1 MKIRQ
6 LVVSAATVVG
16 LLAVSAGSA
25 SASTIA
31 SPLGAADPGFT
42 RVGTSWYLAGTGS
55 SQTGTMPVFRRSAP
69 TGSYTKIGNIN
80 AARSGYS
87 KFWAPH
93 LVKRGSYWFAFF
105 SASKAGA
112 KPCVYYASSKT
123 VVGGYSGPR
132 LLTCGGGGGRE
143 AIDAS
148 TYVTSAGNTYLTWRS
163 GVHRLGF
170 PRGDYDIIARMLTIN
185 GTTGTVGFTSGH
197 SADNLLHR
205 TSDYVYEAPSIVRHG
220 GKVWLFVSRNRYDT
234 NAYYTAVYS
243 ADTIHG
249 TFTFRKNLMKTGQ
262 GYGYGPGGAEVETA
276 ADGSTWIAYHVWQN
290 SKPYPG
296 TPGKRILRTAKL
308 DWVNGLPIVR

>member
-1 MKIRQ
+1 MRIRQ
-6 LVVSAATVVG
+6 LVVAAATAVG

-42 RVGTSWYLAGTGS
+42 RIGSSYYLAATGS
-55 SQTGTMPVFRRSAP
+55 GETGTMPVFRRSSP
-69 TGSYTKIGNIN
+69 TGAYNKIGNIN

-93 LVKRGSYWFAFF
+93 IVKRGSYFFAFF
-105 SASKAGA
+105 SASHKGA
-112 KPCVYYASSKT
+112 APCVYYASSKT
-123 VVGGYSGPR
+123 IVGGYSGPR

-143 AIDAS
+143 AIDAT
-148 TYVTSAGNTYLTWRS
+148 TYVTTENNTYLTWRS

-170 PRGDYDIIARMLTIN
+170 PRGDYDIIARMLTFN
-185 GTTGTVGFTSGH
+185 GTSGTVGFTSGQP
-197 SADNLLHR
+197 ADNLLHR
-205 TSDYVYEAPSIVRHG
+205 TADEVYEAPSLVRHG

-249 TFTFRKNLMKTGQ
+249 TFTFRKNLMKDGQ
-262 GYGYGPGGAEVETA
+262 GFGHGPGGAEVETA
-276 ADGSTWIAYHVWQN
+276 ADGTTWIAYHVWKDN
-290 SKPYPG
+290 KPSPT

-308 DWVNGLPIVR
+308 DWVGGLPVVR

>member
-1 MKIRQ
+1 MRIRQ
-6 LVVSAATVVG
+6 LLVSAATAVG
-16 LLAVSAGSA
+16 LIAVTAGSA

-42 RVGTSWYLAGTGS
+42 RIGSSYYLAATGS
-55 SQTGTMPVFRRSAP
+55 GETGTMPVFRRSSP
-69 TGSYTKIGNIN
+69 TGAYAKIGNIN

-93 LVKRGSYWFAFF
+93 LVKRGSYYFAFF
-105 SASKAGA
+105 SASYNGA
-112 KPCVYYASSKT
+112 KPCVYYASSTT
-123 VVGGYSGPR
+123 VVGGYSAPR
-132 LLTCGGGGGRE
+132 LLTCGGGSGRE
-143 AIDAS
+143 AIDAT
-148 TYVTSAGNTYLTWRS
+148 TYVTTEGNTYLTWRS

-170 PRGDYDIIARMLTIN
+170 PRGDYDIIARMLAFGGSTVKFA
-185 GTTGTVGFTSGH
+185 TG
-197 SADNLLHR
+197 SANNNLLHR
-205 TSDYVYEAPSIVRHG
+205 TSDDVYEAPSIVRRG

-243 ADTIHG
+243 ADSIHG

-276 ADGSTWIAYHVWQN
+276 ADGSTWIAYHVWKE
-290 SKPYPG
+290 SKPYPS

-308 DWVNGLPIVR
+308 DWVNGLPVVR

>member
-1 MKIRQ
+1 M
-6 LVVSAATVVG
+6 G

-42 RVGTSWYLAGTGS
+42 RIGSSYYLAATGS
-55 SQTGTMPVFRRSAP
+55 GETGTMPVFRRSSP
-69 TGSYTKIGNIN
+69 TGAYSKIGNIN

-93 LVKRGSYWFAFF
+93 IVKRGSYFFAFF
-105 SASKAGA
+105 SASHKGA
-112 KPCVYYASSKT
+112 APCVYYASSKT
-123 VVGGYSGPR
+123 IVGGYSGPR

-143 AIDAS
+143 AIDAT
-148 TYVTSAGNTYLTWRS
+148 TYVTTENNTYLTWRS

-170 PRGDYDIIARMLTIN
+170 PRGDYDIIARMLTFN
-185 GTTGTVGFTSGH
+185 GTSGTVGFTSGQP
-197 SADNLLHR
+197 ADNLLHR
-205 TSDYVYEAPSIVRHG
+205 TADEVYEAPSLVRHG

-249 TFTFRKNLMKTGQ
+249 TFTFRKNLMKDGQ
-262 GYGYGPGGAEVETA
+262 GFGHGPGGAEVETA
-276 ADGSTWIAYHVWQN
+276 ADGTTWIAYHVWKDN
-290 SKPYPG
+290 KPSPT

-308 DWVNGLPIVR
+308 DWVGGLPVVR

>member
-1 MKIRQ
+1 MRIRQ
-6 LVVSAATVVG
+6 LVVAAATAVG

-42 RVGTSWYLAGTGS
+42 RIGSSYYLAATGS
-55 SQTGTMPVFRRSAP
+55 GETGTMPVFRRSSP
-69 TGSYTKIGNIN
+69 TGAYSKIGNIN

-93 LVKRGSYWFAFF
+93 IVKRGSYFFAFF
-105 SASKAGA
+105 SASHKGA
-112 KPCVYYASSKT
+112 APCVYYASSKT
-123 VVGGYSGPR
+123 IVGGYSGPR

-143 AIDAS
+143 AIDAT
-148 TYVTSAGNTYLTWRS
+148 TYVTTENNTYLTWRS

-170 PRGDYDIIARMLTIN
+170 PRGDYDIIARMLTFN
-185 GTTGTVGFTSGH
+185 GTSGTVGFTSGQP
-197 SADNLLHR
+197 ADNLLHR
-205 TSDYVYEAPSIVRHG
+205 TADEVYEAPSLVRHG

-249 TFTFRKNLMKTGQ
+249 TFTFRKNLMKDGQ
-262 GYGYGPGGAEVETA
+262 GFGHGPGGAEVETA
-276 ADGSTWIAYHVWQN
+276 ADGTTWIAYHVWKDN
-290 SKPYPG
+290 KPSPT

-308 DWVNGLPIVR
+308 DWVGGLPVVR